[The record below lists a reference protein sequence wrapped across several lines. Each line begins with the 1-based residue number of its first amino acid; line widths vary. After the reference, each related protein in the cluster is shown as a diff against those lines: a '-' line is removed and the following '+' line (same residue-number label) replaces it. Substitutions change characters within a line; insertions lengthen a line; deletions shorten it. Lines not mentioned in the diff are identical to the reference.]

1 MASIKKIKPGQILY
15 DKHRYKQGNTTI
27 PAWGVWPVKVISVD
41 LQSNTILASWNG
53 NKPHT
58 MSLRQIKRLKVN
70 KPKEN

>member
-27 PAWGVWPVKVISVD
+27 SAWGVWPVKVISVD